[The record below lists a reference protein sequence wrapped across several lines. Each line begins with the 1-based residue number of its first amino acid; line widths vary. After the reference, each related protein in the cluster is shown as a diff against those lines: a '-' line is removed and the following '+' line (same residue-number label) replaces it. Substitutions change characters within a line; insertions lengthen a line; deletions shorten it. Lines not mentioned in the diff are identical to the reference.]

1 MHRREYNMKPRL
13 GRKVY
18 CIYGKGILV
27 DTVGFLGK
35 DSFII
40 DSFCLATESDSW
52 EWDYDMY
59 EQEWFTNLSK
69 AKKKLIDNYK
79 DKYEE
84 KIKVTKVSDIWYELD
99 FC

>member
-1 MHRREYNMKPRL
+1 MKPKL
-13 GRKVY
+13 GKKVY
-18 CIYGKGILV
+18 CIYDTGILV

-40 DSFCLATESDSW
+40 DSFGPATESDSW

-59 EQEWFTNLSK
+59 DNEWFTNLSK
-69 AKKKLIDNYK
+69 AKKKLISI
-79 DKYEE
+79 YEDRCE
-84 KIKVTKVSDIWYELD
+84 GKLKIAKITDTWYALE

>member
-1 MHRREYNMKPRL
+1 MKPKR

-18 CIYGKGILV
+18 CIYGTGILV
-27 DTVGFLGK
+27 DIVGFLGK

-40 DSFCLATESDSW
+40 DSFGSATESDSW

-59 EQEWFTNLSK
+59 DNEWFTNLSK
-69 AKKKLIDNYK
+69 AKKKLISIHEDR
-79 DKYEE
+79 YEGKL
-84 KIKVTKVSDIWYELD
+84 KIAKITDTWYALE

>member
-1 MHRREYNMKPRL
+1 MKPKL

-18 CIYGKGILV
+18 CIYGTGILV

-35 DSFII
+35 ESFII
-40 DSFCLATESDSW
+40 DSFGSATESDSW

-59 EQEWFTNLSK
+59 DNEWFTNLSK
-69 AKKKLIDNYK
+69 AKKKLISMYENRYE
-79 DKYEE
+79 DKL
-84 KIKVTKVSDIWYELD
+84 KIAKITDTWYALE

>member
-1 MHRREYNMKPRL
+1 MKPKI

-18 CIYGKGILV
+18 CIYDDGILV

-40 DSFCLATESDSW
+40 DSFGTATEPDSW

-59 EQEWFTNLSK
+59 DKEWFTNLSK

-79 DKYEE
+79 NEYYEDKL
-84 KIKVTKVSDIWYELD
+84 KVTKINDTWYGLE